1 MNQWGAV
8 KLGLTVA
15 AVGMFGALKFSHGA
29 ATTQPQESR
38 SYGLMKL
45 ASMDSVGMI
54 SGAAGS
60 LGEAEGGSGFSARGA
75 SSLQSN
81 AAPSAAARAPGAPT
95 AQIRKIVRTASVL
108 FEVTDQ
114 NKARSLVRAAA
125 FRNGGEIESDQS
137 SGAGDNQSGVIV
149 IKAAPERLDAI
160 LKELEPVGR
169 VLERTVSSANMSEE
183 YVDLKAR
190 LDNARK
196 VEKRLSELLSFQ
208 THRLSD
214 VLEVERELERVGRD
228 IETTIG
234 RIKYIDSLA
243 ANSCVTVRLQQPLHE
258 ASQAPGVLTNIRNSV
273 VGAFNTF
280 LSTGLALLSMTGFL
294 LAIGLWTVPVA
305 GVAWLAKKKIW
316 G

>member
-15 AVGMFGALKFSHGA
+15 AIGMFGALKFSNGA
-29 ATTQPQESR
+29 APQAQS
-38 SYGLMKL
+38 SKGFGLARM
-45 ASMDSVGMI
+45 ASMNNLSMI

-60 LGEAEGGSGFSARGA
+60 LGEAQSAAGGGFDGLKKAAPMNFARGA
-75 SSLQSN
+75 ADS
-81 AAPSAAARAPGAPT
+81 P
-95 AQIRKIVRTASVL
+95 IRKIVRTASVL

-125 FRNGGEIESDQS
+125 FHNGGEIESDQS

-234 RIKYIDSLA
+234 RMKYIDSLA

-258 ASQAPGVLTNIRNSV
+258 ASQAREC
-273 VGAFNTF
+273 
-280 LSTGLALLSMTGFL
+280 
-294 LAIGLWTVPVA
+294 
-305 GVAWLAKKKIW
+305 
-316 G
+316 

>member
-15 AVGMFGALKFSHGA
+15 VIGMFGALKFSNGA
-29 ATTQPQESR
+29 APQAQAPR
-38 SYGLMKL
+38 GFGLARM
-45 ASMDSVGMI
+45 ASMSSLSMI

-60 LGEAEGGSGFSARGA
+60 LGEAQGVASGGFDALKKAAPMGFARG
-75 SSLQSN
+75 SS
-81 AAPSAAARAPGAPT
+81 AEAP
-95 AQIRKIVRTASVL
+95 IRKIVRTASVL

-125 FRNGGEIESDQS
+125 FHNGGEVESDQS

-169 VLERTVSSANMSEE
+169 VLERAVSSANMSEE

-190 LDNARK
+190 LDNSRK

-234 RIKYIDSLA
+234 RMKYIDSLA

-258 ASQAPGVLTNIRNSV
+258 ESRAPGVLTNIRNSV

-280 LSTGLALLSMTGFL
+280 ISTGLALLSMTGFL

-305 GVAWLAKKKIW
+305 GLAWLAKKRIF